1 MWNLLRPLIKPMSP
15 ASAGGFLTRGPPGKS
30 SNFLTNLFVAFD
42 IVDHSLRETPHPLD
56 LWVSTL
62 LGSFYTSRVSLLFL
76 SSVPLVL
83 PASSLLLF
91 LLFWITS
98 FYVFKCKHAL
108 FIDELL
114 YLFLQSRSFYCASG
128 IELITCSVSRL
139 R

>member
-15 ASAGGFLTRGPPGKS
+15 ASAGGVLTSGPPGKS
-30 SNFLTNLFVAFD
+30 SDFFTNLFVAFD

-62 LGSFYTSRVSLLFL
+62 LGSFCTSRVSLLFL
-76 SSVPLVL
+76 PSAPLAL
-83 PASSLLLF
+83 PASLLLLF

-98 FYVFKCKHAL
+98 FYVIECLFL
-108 FIDELL
+108 FIDEILH
-114 YLFLQSRSFYCASG
+114 LFLQSRSFYCASG